1 MKNGFAVPALAALFP
16 ALLFLPACDL
26 LFVAK
31 GRTDITA
38 APAIKAPKASSQARE
53 IGRDVLEYEVQAGD
67 SLGFLSWMYYGDKS
81 GVKKL
86 ARANRL
92 RPASKLKPGKILRI
106 VGPLYFPDPD
116 ELKKK
121 RGQWTAR
128 ATRTAIPSR
137 TPAADASL
145 PFSEPDTAADEKDV
159 AMVPRPKVNLA
170 FGPGEKLTYQVKAL
184 SLVAGFATLEV
195 GDYVMVGKRP
205 CTPLIARARAA
216 FPFNNIYPVND
227 LQTSY
232 FDSVDFL
239 TWKFENNVHEGGY
252 KARNLE
258 TYDQIRHT
266 LVRRHN
272 DEDPLAM
279 NVAPFTQDI
288 ISCFYYFRLLPI
300 KEGLKFAIP
309 TSSGGKNYKLI
320 IRVLG
325 KERIT
330 VPAGT
335 FECYRIKPF
344 VKHDTVFRNKEDI
357 DLWVTADQ
365 RHIPILIKSGI
376 VIGSIEVTLLNASVP
391 QVPGE
396 GDKFTSRL
404 SP

>member
-1 MKNGFAVPALAALFP
+1 MKNGFSVPALAVLFP

-31 GRTDITA
+31 GRTDITSTPA
-38 APAIKAPKASSQARE
+38 AKAPKASSQARE

-67 SLGFLSWMYYGDKS
+67 SLGFLSQMYYGGKS

-92 RPASKLKPGKILRI
+92 RPTSKLKPGRILRI
-106 VGPLYFPDPD
+106 VEPVYFPDPD

-121 RGQWTAR
+121 RGQWGIAAK
-128 ATRTAIPSR
+128 ATPSK
-137 TPAADASL
+137 TPSADSSL

-159 AMVPRPKVNLA
+159 VKVPRPKVNLA

-184 SLVAGFATLEV
+184 SIVAGFATLEV
-195 GDYVMVGKRP
+195 GGYVTVGKRP

-216 FPFNNIYPVND
+216 FPFNNIYPVDD

-258 TYDQIRHT
+258 TYDQIRHM

-272 DEDPLAM
+272 DEASFTM

-300 KEGLKFAIP
+300 KEGVKFAIP

-320 IRVLG
+320 IQVLG
-325 KERIT
+325 KEKIT

-365 RHIPILIKSGI
+365 RHIPVLIKSGI
-376 VIGSIEVTLLNASVP
+376 VIGSIEVTLLNATVP

-396 GDKFTSRL
+396 GDKFTARIL
-404 SP
+404 Q